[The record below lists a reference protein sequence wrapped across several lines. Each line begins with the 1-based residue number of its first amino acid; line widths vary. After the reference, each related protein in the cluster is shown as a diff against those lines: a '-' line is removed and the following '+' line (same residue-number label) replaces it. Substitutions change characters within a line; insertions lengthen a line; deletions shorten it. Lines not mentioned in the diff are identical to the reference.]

1 VGNERAMRN
10 YCKDGKLPARMM
22 LIFRQMPNCQQSPA
36 KSAQPKLVPRW
47 PAKREQRQAIKP
59 GP

>member
-1 VGNERAMRN
+1 MCNERAMRN
-10 YCKDGKLPARMM
+10 YCKDGKLPAGMM

-36 KSAQPKLVPRW
+36 KSAQPNLVPRW